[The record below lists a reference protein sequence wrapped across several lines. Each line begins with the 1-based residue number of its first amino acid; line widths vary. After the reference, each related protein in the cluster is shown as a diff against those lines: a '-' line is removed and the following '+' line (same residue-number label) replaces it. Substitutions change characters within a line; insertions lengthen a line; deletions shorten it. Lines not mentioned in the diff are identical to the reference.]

1 MKRSILISAALIFLG
16 IASNAQVVFNEPATL
31 KAAIMQ
37 YISQNK
43 SQTEIDGWRIQVL
56 ATTDR
61 RQMEQAYRRFKALFP
76 KIDIRWVHEQPYYR
90 LKVGAFHQ
98 RRECLP
104 LCQEIRKH
112 FTQAL
117 PVTEQVELE
126 EIINQ

>member
-1 MKRSILISAALIFLG
+1 MIRSFIVTGILLFTCLSL
-16 IASNAQVVFNEPATL
+16 NAQIVFNEPATL
-31 KAAIMQ
+31 KAVIRQ
-37 YISQNK
+37 YITENK
-43 SQTEIDGWRIQVL
+43 SKTEVDGWRIQVL

-61 RQMEQAYRRFKALFP
+61 RQMEQAYKRFQDLFP
-76 KIDIRWVHEQPYYR
+76 EIDIHWVHEQPYYR
-90 LKVGAFHQ
+90 LKVGAFHE

-117 PVTEQVELE
+117 PVTERVELE

>member
-1 MKRSILISAALIFLG
+1 MTRSFLLTSILLFIGL
-16 IASNAQVVFNEPATL
+16 ASNAQVVFNEPATL
-31 KAAIMQ
+31 KAAIRQ
-37 YISQNK
+37 YITENK
-43 SQTEIDGWRIQVL
+43 SKTEIDGWRIQVL

-61 RQMEQAYRRFKALFP
+61 RQMEQVYKIFQDLYP
-76 KIDIRWVHEQPYYR
+76 EIDIHWVHEEPYYR
-90 LKVGAFHQ
+90 LKVGAFHE

-117 PVTEQVELE
+117 PVTERVELE

>member
-1 MKRSILISAALIFLG
+1 MTRSFLSAIFILFVGLT
-16 IASNAQVVFNEPATL
+16 SNAQVVFNEPATL
-31 KAAIMQ
+31 KAVIRQ
-37 YISQNK
+37 YISENK
-43 SQTEIDGWRIQVL
+43 AQTEIDGWRIQVL

-61 RQMEQAYRRFKALFP
+61 RQMEQTYKRFQDLFP
-76 KIDIRWVHEQPYYR
+76 EISINWVHEQPYYR
-90 LKVGAFHQ
+90 LKVGAFHE

-117 PVTEQVELE
+117 PVTERVELE